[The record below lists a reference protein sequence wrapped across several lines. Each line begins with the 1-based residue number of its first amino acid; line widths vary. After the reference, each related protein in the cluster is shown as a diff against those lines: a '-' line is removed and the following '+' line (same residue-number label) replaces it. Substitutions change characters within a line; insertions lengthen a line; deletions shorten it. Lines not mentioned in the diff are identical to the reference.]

1 MEEFNVMISK
11 VMSNFLVIMISFM
24 AFLLLLEFVIV
35 KLKKILYSKFENKFH
50 RKKENKVIPLY
61 SSFSGTSAVSSP
73 SSFSSFPGE
82 YVFDR
87 RSVMTKTEKDFFLIL
102 LKAVPELYIFP
113 QVSFLALL
121 DPIDKPSLGKIQ
133 SKRVDFVVYDIK
145 TDAYCVIELDDR
157 SHNNKQSKDLERDLF
172 FDSASI
178 RSLRYKTNNKPSPE
192 ALREDILNALF

>member
-1 MEEFNVMISK
+1 MATPLTDALMNVFGQ
-11 VMSNFLVIMISFM
+11 VLPPLFFLFVFAAVVKII
-24 AFLLLLEFVIV
+24 LLKLE
-35 KLKKILYSKFENKFH
+35 KKFSLPR

-102 LKAVPELYIFP
+102 LKSVPELYIFP

-192 ALREDILNALF
+192 ALREDILNALS

>member
-1 MEEFNVMISK
+1 MATPLTDALMNVFGQ
-11 VMSNFLVIMISFM
+11 VLPPLFLFFVFAAVVKII
-24 AFLLLLEFVIV
+24 LLKLE
-35 KLKKILYSKFENKFH
+35 KKFSLPR

-121 DPIDKPSLGKIQ
+121 DPLDKPSLGKIQ
-133 SKRVDFVVYDIK
+133 NKRVDFVAYDIK

-192 ALREDILNALF
+192 ALREDILNALS

>member
-1 MEEFNVMISK
+1 MNVFGQ
-11 VMSNFLVIMISFM
+11 VLPPL
-24 AFLLLLEFVIV
+24 FLLFVFAAVVKIILL
-35 KLKKILYSKFENKFH
+35 KLEKKFSLPR

-82 YVFDR
+82 YVFER

-102 LKAVPELYIFP
+102 LKSVPELYIFP

-192 ALREDILNALF
+192 ALREDILNALS

>member
-1 MEEFNVMISK
+1 MATPLTDALMNVFGQ
-11 VMSNFLVIMISFM
+11 VLPPL
-24 AFLLLLEFVIV
+24 FLLFVFAAVVKIILL
-35 KLKKILYSKFENKFH
+35 KLEKKFSLPR

-102 LKAVPELYIFP
+102 LKSVPELYIFP

-192 ALREDILNALF
+192 ALREDILNALS

>member
-1 MEEFNVMISK
+1 MATPLTDALMNVFGQ
-11 VMSNFLVIMISFM
+11 VLPPL
-24 AFLLLLEFVIV
+24 FLLFVFAAVVKIILL
-35 KLKKILYSKFENKFH
+35 KLEKKFSLPR

-82 YVFDR
+82 YVFNR

-102 LKAVPELYIFP
+102 LKSVPELYIFP

-172 FDSASI
+172 FDSALI

-192 ALREDILNALF
+192 ALREDILNALS

>member
-1 MEEFNVMISK
+1 MATPLTDALMNVFGQ
-11 VMSNFLVIMISFM
+11 VLPPL
-24 AFLLLLEFVIV
+24 FLLFVFAAVVKIILL
-35 KLKKILYSKFENKFH
+35 KLEKKFSLPR

-82 YVFDR
+82 YVFER

-102 LKAVPELYIFP
+102 LKSVPELYIFP

-192 ALREDILNALF
+192 ALREDILNALS

>member
-1 MEEFNVMISK
+1 MATPLTDALMNVFGQ
-11 VMSNFLVIMISFM
+11 VLPPLFFLFVFAAVVKII
-24 AFLLLLEFVIV
+24 LLKLE
-35 KLKKILYSKFENKFH
+35 KKFSLPR

-82 YVFDR
+82 YVFER

-102 LKAVPELYIFP
+102 LKSVPELYIFP

-192 ALREDILNALF
+192 ALREDILNALS

>member
-24 AFLLLLEFVIV
+24 AFLILLEFVIV
-35 KLKKILYSKFENKFH
+35 KLKKILYSKFH

-61 SSFSGTSAVSSP
+61 SSFSSTSAVSSL
-73 SSFSSFPGE
+73 SSFPGE
-82 YVFDR
+82 YIFNR

-102 LKAVPELYIFP
+102 LKAIPELYIFP

-121 DPIDKPSLGKIQ
+121 DPVGQSSLGKIQ
-133 SKRVDFVVYDIK
+133 NKRVDFVVYDIK
-145 TDAYCVIELDDR
+145 TDAYCVVELDDR
-157 SHNNKQSKDLERDLF
+157 SHNTKQSKDLERDLF
-172 FDSASI
+172 FDSAQI

-192 ALREDILNALF
+192 ALREDILNALS

>member
-1 MEEFNVMISK
+1 MATPLTDALMNVFGQ
-11 VMSNFLVIMISFM
+11 VLPPL
-24 AFLLLLEFVIV
+24 FLLFVFAAVVKIILL
-35 KLKKILYSKFENKFH
+35 KLEKKFSLPR

-82 YVFDR
+82 YVFNR

-102 LKAVPELYIFP
+102 LKSVPELYIFP

-192 ALREDILNALF
+192 ALREDILNALS